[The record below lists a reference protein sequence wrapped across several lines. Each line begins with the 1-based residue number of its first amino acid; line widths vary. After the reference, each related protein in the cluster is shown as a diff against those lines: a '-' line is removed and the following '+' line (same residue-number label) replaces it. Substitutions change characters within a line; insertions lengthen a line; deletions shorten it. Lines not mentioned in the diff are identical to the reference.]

1 MNYYKENYEKT
12 KKEMTQMEEDFISKQ
27 LNSSILQHELIE
39 EKNKEI
45 EILRKS
51 MEELSTKDQSDE
63 IKTLKK

>member
-12 KKEMTQMEEDFISKQ
+12 KEVMTQMEEDFISKQ